1 MYRSSSTVH
10 VYRSVLCFVVMMA
23 ITAED
28 YESKYWPELEN
39 AIDQLLRV
47 IPGQYLSVSYE
58 QVYRFVLKLF
68 V

>member
-1 MYRSSSTVH
+1 MCTKDVD
-10 VYRSVLCFVVMMA
+10 CFVVMMA
-23 ITAED
+23 ITTED

-58 QVYRFVLKLF
+58 QVYRFVLKFLI
-68 V
+68 